1 MPLVLINSL
10 TRQKD
15 IFVPAAWF
23 GKPTGEDGDTA
34 RIQRMVEARLAARS
48 ARDYATADA
57 QRSIVDSFRYL
68 EDLTERYQ
76 YLIELG
82 RRLPPFPET
91 KRIEANRLHGRQ
103 ACIRFISDGRDGELA
118 GNGA

>member
-1 MPLVLINSL
+1 METPLQA
-10 TRQKD
+10 R
-15 IFVPAAWF
+15 PA
-23 GKPTGEDGDTA
+23 PTETPA
-34 RIQRMVEARLAARS
+34 E
-48 ARDYATADA
+48 A
-57 QRSIVDSFRYL
+57 QRSIVDSFQYL
-68 EDLTERYQ
+68 EDWTERYQ